1 MVAAGKRWAH
11 NLLKLRFVSFIA
23 ELYLTT
29 KMIPDQKTLSVCSL
43 GELWLEGAEAG
54 YDSMAE
60 RVEEDK
66 KRMVNSIDKISSMF
80 W

>member
-54 YDSMAE
+54 YMT
-60 RVEEDK
+60 RWL
-66 KRMVNSIDKISSMF
+66 NG
-80 W
+80 